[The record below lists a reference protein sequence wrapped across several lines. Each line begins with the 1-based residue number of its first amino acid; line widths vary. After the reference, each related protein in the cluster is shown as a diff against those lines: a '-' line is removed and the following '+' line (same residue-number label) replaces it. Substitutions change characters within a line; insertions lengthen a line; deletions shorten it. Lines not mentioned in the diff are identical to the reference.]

1 MKLKFEKW
9 HGCKNDFIVMH
20 VAANDKLTLSS
31 LRRRAPEICSR
42 RGDGIGADGLIIL
55 HPVNKL
61 DVMPADMTIINSD
74 GSQAAICGNG
84 IRCAALSNLRAWR
97 ERGNP
102 HDKPDNIAFSI
113 AASSGESRQV
123 LCQFLGGL
131 QGRLVDGSWPM
142 VSVDMGE
149 ARVGR
154 DLSWAG
160 SIEGILKS
168 AVDSLKLGSRID
180 SWELCDIGNPHI
192 VIFSESADRELIRGI
207 GPALQKGAADWDGVN
222 VHVVR
227 RESLENRVKA
237 SAAQFLGACSES
249 AYKAWTWERGAG
261 ETQACGSGA
270 CAIALAAIAGG
281 DAGRDG
287 WISVEM
293 PGGRLFARQDS
304 AEDSVLLAGPG
315 QFVFDG
321 TLDF

>member
-9 HGCKNDFIVMH
+9 HGCKNDFIVIN

-31 LRRRAPEICSR
+31 LRNRAQEICSR

-55 HPVNKL
+55 QPANKL
-61 DVMPADMTIINSD
+61 DLMPAAMTIINSD

-102 HDKPDNIAFSI
+102 HDKPDNMAFSI

-142 VSVDMGE
+142 VSVDMGD
-149 ARVGR
+149 AKVGR
-154 DLSWAG
+154 DLAWAG
-160 SIEGILKS
+160 TMEGILKF
-168 AVDSLKLGSRID
+168 AVDSLSLGSRIE
-180 SWELCDIGNPHI
+180 SWEICEIGNPHI
-192 VIFSESADRELIRGI
+192 VIFSESADGELIRTI
-207 GPALQKGAADWDGVN
+207 GPALQKGPTGWDGIN

-227 RESLENRVKA
+227 RESLDNKVKA
-237 SAAQFLGACSES
+237 SATQVFGTCSES

-270 CAIALAAIAGG
+270 CAIGLAAISSG
-281 DAGRDG
+281 DAERDG

-293 PGGRLFARQDS
+293 PGGRLYVRQDS
-304 AEDSVLLAGPG
+304 AEDSILLAGPG

>member
-9 HGCKNDFIVMH
+9 HGCKNDFIVLH

-31 LRRRAPEICSR
+31 LRNRVQEICSR
-42 RGDGIGADGLIIL
+42 RGDGIGADGIIL
-55 HPVNKL
+55 LHPANKT
-61 DVMPADMTIINSD
+61 DIMPMAMTIINSD

-97 ERGNP
+97 EKGNP
-102 HDKPDNIAFSI
+102 HDKPDNMAFSI
-113 AASSGESRQV
+113 AGSSGESRQV
-123 LCQFLGGL
+123 LCQFLGGV

-142 VSVDMGE
+142 VSVDMGD
-149 ARVGR
+149 AQVGR
-154 DLSWAG
+154 GLSWAG
-160 SIEGILKS
+160 VFEEILKPVL
-168 AVDSLKLGSRID
+168 ASLNLSGRIE
-180 SWELCDIGNPHI
+180 SWELCEIGNPH
-192 VIFSESADRELIRGI
+192 VVLFTDSADGEMIRTI
-207 GPALQKGAADWDGVN
+207 GPALQKGPQGWDGIN

-227 RESLENRVKA
+227 RESLDNKTKA
-237 SAAQFLGACSES
+237 SATQVLGACSEAS
-249 AYKAWTWERGAG
+249 YKAWTWERGAG

-270 CAIALAAIAGG
+270 CAIGLTALAGG
-281 DAGRDG
+281 DAERDG

-293 PGGRLFARQDS
+293 PGGRLFVRQDS